1 MSSAIPYLLLTLG
14 LLLTVALLILIE
26 EFIKRRKQRQ
36 QWQALQQAVMHYR
49 LSKMLAFLGIDP
61 GKYVR
66 HIPEQVIAQHIARC
80 HACPNIP
87 DCDRCLR
94 DGRFTPDMNF
104 CPNFQ
109 SLMYYSRI
117 MPPALSP

>member
-1 MSSAIPYLLLTLG
+1 MSPASPYILLMLAM
-14 LLLTVALLILIE
+14 LLTVALLIVIPE
-26 EFIKRRKQRQ
+26 TIKRRKHRQ
-36 QWQALQQAVMHYR
+36 QWRVLLQKVMRYR

-61 GKYVR
+61 AKYVR

-80 HACPNIP
+80 HTCPNIP

-94 DGRFTPDMNF
+94 DGRYVPDMHF

-109 SLMYYSRI
+109 SLMYYSRT
-117 MPPALSP
+117 MPPAAPP